1 MHMVEDREL
10 WVTRGLPFIE
20 KLTEIYDGDSAI
32 NKEEIL
38 SLIFNETLILITDV
52 SGIITYVNSK
62 CCDALGYQEDELLGQ
77 HTRIFKTGLHT
88 GEYYKRLWCV
98 LKKGKVWKDEMS
110 AKRKDGS
117 VCWNFMSIFPLFD
130 DSNQIY
136 GFLTLR
142 TDITDQKHLKQH
154 TLLQEKISEIQSNEV
169 FGCVDEN
176 NTCISINPA
185 VKNIL
190 GYDSSEII
198 GANAYDLVKE
208 EDIPHFQAWFEELK
222 KHPGH
227 IDMVEVRV
235 SSKRGSWVDCE
246 LTAKNLLHDP
256 EIRGIVFI
264 NRNITEQ
271 KDLFNRIEKVEYFD
285 LVTGLPNG
293 KFFMEHL
300 SKEIKFSKE
309 NNKVFAVIL
318 VGLDDFKYINTTLGF
333 QVGNQLLSDF
343 SIRINESL
351 EHIDAIIFRPSGDK
365 YYIVIKDIDDFEEI
379 PRTLTGIYDHI
390 NSKPFETKGEQIY
403 LTASMGISVFPFTG
417 ETLDLLVKN
426 VETAFYNAKNK
437 GKNQYQIFSPTMNLN
452 SYKQFTLKNDS
463 KKALLNDEYCIYY
476 QPRYNPITD
485 EMVAAE
491 ALIRWD
497 HPKWGIVSP
506 KEFIHMAEKSGLIV
520 QMGEWLIDKVCSHI
534 KLWENEGLSVNKIS
548 INLSALQLLQP
559 NFADMVSVILKN
571 SEVDSRRIEFEITE
585 SVLIQ
590 KEQQVLSTLY
600 KLRDMGISIAL
611 DDFGTEYCSL
621 NYLRKFP
628 CETIKFDKSLI
639 DEIHKDPDSYEIMA
653 SNIKLCH
660 KLKKSVVAEG
670 VETAEQLSLLKDLK
684 CDEIQGYLYSKP
696 LDEHNFKELLKG
708 QNWEKK
714 VNNDHIV
721 KMNRRKYFRV
731 QFKVPLLADMT
742 IEEIEQKRLNLG
754 SSQVYIKDIGPEG
767 LCFCS
772 TLSLPVKKDI
782 ILQFKTEILFKE
794 VTFKGYIVWSE
805 EIDNI
810 YHRYGVK
817 FIVQEKEKELLIKF
831 LNHLQVKLK
840 KDPFLPGCRLENI

>member
-1 MHMVEDREL
+1 MVEVREL
-10 WVTRGLPFIE
+10 WEAHGFPFIE
-20 KLTEIYDGDSAI
+20 KLKEIYGEKSTI
-32 NKEEIL
+32 HTEGIL
-38 SLIFNETLILITDV
+38 SLILNETLVLITDDN
-52 SGIITYVNSK
+52 GIITYVNDI

-88 GEYYKRLWCV
+88 GEYYRRLWSTL
-98 LKKGKVWKDEMS
+98 LKGNIWKGEMS

-117 VCWNFMSIFPLFD
+117 ACWNFMSIFPLFD
-130 DSNQIY
+130 DKNQIY

-154 TLLQEKISEIQSNEV
+154 TLLQEKISEIQSNEL
-169 FGCVDEN
+169 FGCIGEN
-176 NTCISINPA
+176 DTCISINPA

-198 GANAYDLVKE
+198 GVNAYDLVKE
-208 EDIPHFQAWFEELK
+208 EDIPRFKAWFEKLK
-222 KHPGH
+222 KHPAH

-235 SSKRGSWVDCE
+235 RSKSGSWVDCE

-300 SKEIKFSKE
+300 SKEIKYSKE

-318 VGLDDFKYINTTLGF
+318 VGLDDFKHINTTLGF
-333 QVGNQLLSDF
+333 QVGNQLLTDF

-351 EHIDAIIFRPSGDK
+351 KHKDAIIFRPSGDK

-403 LTASMGISVFPFTG
+403 LTASMGISIFPFTG

-426 VETAFYNAKNK
+426 VETAFYNAKSK
-437 GKNQYQIFSPTMNLN
+437 GKNQFQIFSPTMNLN

-476 QPRYNPITD
+476 QPRYNPITN

-491 ALIRWD
+491 ALIRWK

-520 QMGEWLIDKVCSHI
+520 QMGEWLIEQACSQI
-534 KLWENEGLSVNKIS
+534 KLWENENLPVKKIS

-559 NFADMVSVILKN
+559 NFADMVSSILGN
-571 SEVDSRRIEFEITE
+571 SGVDSSLIEFEITE

-590 KEQQVLSTLY
+590 NEQQVLSTLY

-611 DDFGTEYCSL
+611 DDFGTGYCSL

-639 DEIHKDPDSYEIMA
+639 DEIHKDPDSYEIIA
-653 SNIKLCH
+653 SNINLCH
-660 KLKKSVVAEG
+660 KLKKSVVGEG
-670 VETAEQLSLLKDLK
+670 VETAEQLTLLKDLK

-696 LDEHNFKELLKG
+696 LEEHKFKELLRGHK
-708 QNWEKK
+708 WEKK
-714 VNNDHIV
+714 VKNDV
-721 KMNRRKYFRV
+721 KVNRRKYFRV
-731 QFKVPLLADMT
+731 PLKVPLLADMT
-742 IEEIEQKRLNLG
+742 IEEIENKRLNLG

-767 LCFCS
+767 LCFYS

-782 ILQFKTEILFKE
+782 ILKFKTELFFKE
-794 VTFKGYIVWSE
+794 VIFKGYIVWSE
-805 EIDNI
+805 EIDNV

-817 FIVQEKEKELLIKF
+817 FIVQEKEKELLIKV

-840 KDPFLPGCRLENI
+840 KDPFLPGCRLESI